1 MKNLANHN
9 VKVSSE
15 KEETIAVVC

>member
-1 MKNLANHN
+1 MKNLANHS